1 MSMMLCLKPRVRGT
15 SESLSSA
22 WVGLQKK
29 KWSAL
34 ITSFLFWGQS
44 SQPPRRANGLAP
56 LARAEEGKRQL
67 FPLPRRAPT
76 HTPCGF
82 KVLDPKGT
90 RSPKVGEIVYNVT
103 KDITTRGDCYDSNNT
118 LIYRIH

>member
-29 KWSAL
+29 KWSEL

-44 SQPPRRANGLAP
+44 SRPQGEPTGSLGSQEP
-56 LARAEEGKRQL
+56 KRESVSSSRQ
-67 FPLPRRAPT
+67 PRRAPT
-76 HTPCGF
+76 HTECGF
-82 KVLDPKGT
+82 KVLDPKG
-90 RSPKVGEIVYNVT
+90 
-103 KDITTRGDCYDSNNT
+103 
-118 LIYRIH
+118 

>member
-1 MSMMLCLKPRVRGT
+1 MITPFFILGAIFTAPKASQRAR
-15 SESLSSA
+15 SA
-22 WVGLQKK
+22 
-29 KWSAL
+29 
-34 ITSFLFWGQS
+34 
-44 SQPPRRANGLAP
+44 R
-56 LARAEEGKRQL
+56 RAEEGKRQL

-76 HTPCGF
+76 HTECGF